1 MALAKIEMLYVAL
14 PQAGGPAKT
23 GTETIMTDSSSSH
36 RLDGKV
42 ALITGAARGLGAETA
57 RVLAGAGA
65 TVVLTDI
72 RDELG
77 QATAA
82 QLGADGAT
90 TKFLHQ
96 DSSAEADWA
105 LAIAA
110 TIKAFG
116 RLDIVVNN
124 AGIEAVC
131 PIVDTTVETFE
142 RIMRV
147 NSTGVFLGIKHAILA
162 MRPGGAAGR
171 GGSIINLSSIAG
183 LRGFPGFF
191 AYCASKGAVRLMTK
205 SAAVECAN
213 LGYGIRV
220 NSIHP
225 GLIMTDMGHAA
236 VDGLVAIGFVPDAQ
250 TASTAFDARQAL
262 GLGRPS
268 DIAEAALFLASD
280 ASGWITG
287 AELSVDGGFAAS

>member
-1 MALAKIEMLYVAL
+1 
-14 PQAGGPAKT
+14 
-23 GTETIMTDSSSSH
+23 MTDSTNNH

-57 RVLAGAGA
+57 RVLAAAGA

-82 QLGADGAT
+82 QLAADGAT

-96 DSSAEADWA
+96 DSSLEADWVQ
-105 LAIAA
+105 AIDA

-116 RLDIVVNN
+116 GLDIVVNN

-147 NSTGVFLGIKHAILA
+147 NSTGVFLGIKQAILA
-162 MRPGGAAGR
+162 MRPGGGAGH

-250 TASTAFDARQAL
+250 TASTTFDARQAL
-262 GLGRPS
+262 GLGRPA
-268 DIAEAALFLASD
+268 DIAEAVLFLASD
-280 ASGWITG
+280 AAGWITG
-287 AELSVDGGFAAS
+287 VELSVDGGFAAS